1 MSTASSSGFDA
12 EALRRGI
19 EGRDATTLLALYGDD
34 AEIRMVD
41 HNDQPSHPRVL
52 HGRSAI
58 GEMFDDVCSRE
69 MTHKLESVLM
79 DGDHVAFVESCRYP
93 DGTRVL
99 VHSMADVRDGRIVD
113 QTSIQAWDETT

>member
-12 EALRRGI
+12 DALRRGI
-19 EGRDATTLLALYGDD
+19 ESRDAATLLTLYSDD

-41 HNDQPSHPRVL
+41 HRDQPSHPRVM

-58 GEMFDDVCSRE
+58 SAMFDDVYARE
-69 MTHKLESVLM
+69 MTHSLDSVLI
-79 DGDHVAFVESCRYP
+79 DGDHIAFVESCRYP

-99 VHSMADVRDGRIVD
+99 SHSMADLRDGRIVD
-113 QTSIQAWDETT
+113 QTSIQAWDEE